1 MHEDVT
7 FTKRPT
13 FSAELI
19 GNSQLIEGQSAHF
32 ETRLEPMGDPSMTVE
47 WYFNGRPLTTG
58 MFLFLQILNRSY
70 NSLYTHAK
78 NSPRIY
84 CYYFFLKVRLT
95 LILFVLIE
103 TSS

>member
-7 FTKRPT
+7 FTQKPT

-58 MFLFLQILNRSY
+58 MFLFKQIANNCSY
-70 NSLYTHAK
+70 VESPVYLHQNYSRINS
-78 NSPRIY
+78 SS
-84 CYYFFLKVRLT
+84 
-95 LILFVLIE
+95 LFHK
-103 TSS
+103 

>member
-7 FTKRPT
+7 FTNRPT

-78 NSPRIY
+78 ILREYIIIII
-84 CYYFFLKVRLT
+84 FLK
-95 LILFVLIE
+95 
-103 TSS
+103 